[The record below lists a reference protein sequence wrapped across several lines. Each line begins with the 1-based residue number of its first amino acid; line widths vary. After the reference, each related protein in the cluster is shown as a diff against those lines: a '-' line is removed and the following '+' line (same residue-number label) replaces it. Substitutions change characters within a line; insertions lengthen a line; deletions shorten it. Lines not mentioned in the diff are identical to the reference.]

1 MARGSGKNTPRRTP
15 IDDDFS
21 PSSPSPASPSH
32 SNSGTP
38 RRSTTPAST
47 ASPARTL
54 SLQQDPPKPTRGPL
68 PPSAETTYHQRLKAI
83 LADHKK
89 ARRQW
94 NELVIRG
101 LVGRVRAAIELW
113 VDVETALKLVEQ
125 KSPTAGAVKAGY
137 LFAQSAKLSDQ
148 LAAVEAVFTS
158 LTELHQSMTYLVER
172 AEWLVVEAA
181 KTRGTLFAFREPL
194 WVTWPLAR
202 FADGLADLTTPY
214 TSSLALIRTLLDT
227 LTTFPSLPSA
237 SLPSDSSRSA
247 ASTPGRKDDRPRPS
261 SEQLQASLSL
271 LAVQPLLPGKQ
282 GDWGSEGW
290 EEMMAAEVGGW
301 GEK

>member
-15 IDDDFS
+15 IDDDLS

-32 SNSGTP
+32 SNSTP

-68 PPSAETTYHQRLKAI
+68 PPSAETTYHQRLRAI
-83 LADHKK
+83 LTDHKK

-172 AEWLVVEAA
+172 AEWLLVEAA